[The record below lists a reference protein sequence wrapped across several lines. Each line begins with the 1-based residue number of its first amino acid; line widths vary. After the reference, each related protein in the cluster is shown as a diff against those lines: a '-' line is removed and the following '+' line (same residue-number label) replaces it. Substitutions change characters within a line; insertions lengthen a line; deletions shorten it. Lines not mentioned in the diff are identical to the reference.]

1 VTALPPRTGSRLGRL
16 YGRPLGLL
24 TDLYQLTM
32 ALGHYRRPDREL
44 EAAFHL
50 YFREHP
56 FHGGFALACGL
67 EAVLG
72 YLEDLRFEARDLEY
86 LASLRG
92 GDGSPL
98 FPEDFLRFLSDWR
111 FGGDVDAVPEGTVVF
126 ANEPL
131 VRVCAPILDAQ
142 LVETA
147 LLNLVN
153 FPTLVATKAA
163 RLVEAAGA
171 QPVVEFGLRRAQGI
185 DGGVTASRSAYVG
198 GCSGSSNLLAGELFG
213 IPVSGTHAH
222 SWISSF
228 DSEEDAFRAFAE
240 VEPGNCVLLVDTY
253 DTLEGVRRAIRVGLE
268 MKRRGEQLSGI
279 RLDSGDLAYL
289 SIEARKLLD
298 AAGLTEVRI
307 LASNNLDEHL
317 IESLKSQG
325 ARIDVW
331 CVGTALATSRDEP
344 ALGGVYKLGAIRRPG
359 EPWQPRLK
367 LSEQTAKTTTPGV
380 LEVRRFRRPDGTFIA
395 DMVWDRTRGVGEPA
409 EIYDP
414 ADPFRHRRIP
424 AEAEAEELLEPVVR
438 GGRIVARKT
447 SLDDTRKRARAQLAA
462 LHPAI
467 RRFLNPHVYPV
478 GLERRLH
485 EAKAQAIV
493 AARGA

>member
-1 VTALPPRTGSRLGRL
+1 MTSGTPSILDRL
-16 YGRPLGLL
+16 YGRPFGLL

-32 ALGHYRRPDREL
+32 ALGHYRRPERDL

-50 YFREHP
+50 YFRDQP
-56 FHGGFALACGL
+56 FHGGFAVACGL
-67 EAVLG
+67 EAALA
-72 YLEDLRFEARDLEY
+72 YLEGLRFEACDLDY
-86 LASLRG
+86 LESLRG
-92 GDGSPL
+92 NDDRPL
-98 FPEDFLRFLSDWR
+98 FPGDFLRFLSGWR
-111 FGGDVDAVPEGTVVF
+111 FAGDVDAVPEGTVVF

-147 LLNLVN
+147 LLNLIN

-163 RLVEAAGA
+163 RLVQAAGG

-198 GCSGSSNLLAGELFG
+198 GCSGTSNLLAGELFG

-228 DSEEDAFRAFAE
+228 DSEEEAFRAFAR

-253 DTLEGVRRAIRVGLE
+253 DTLAGVRKAVRVGLE
-268 MKRRGEQLSGI
+268 MKARGEKLSGI

-289 SIEARKLLD
+289 SIEARRLLD
-298 AAGLTEVRI
+298 AAGLGEVEI

-317 IESLKSQG
+317 IESLKLQG
-325 ARIDVW
+325 SRIDVW
-331 CVGTALATSRDEP
+331 CVGTALATARDDP

-359 EPWQPRLK
+359 EAWQPRLK

-380 LEVRRFRRPDGTFIA
+380 LEVRRFRRPDGTLLA
-395 DMVWDRTRGVGEPA
+395 DMIWDRTRGVGDPA
-409 EIYDP
+409 EIFDP

-424 AEAEAEELLEPVVR
+424 SDAEPEELLRPVVR
-438 GGRIVARKT
+438 AGRGVAPPAALEEART
-447 SLDDTRKRARAQLAA
+447 RARDQLAA

-493 AARGA
+493 TARG